1 MAASHHSRSRGWSTG
16 TAAAQKPRFTFSN
29 AITVNYSHRLAR
41 SGAIGLAIIAASHS
55 VARAQT
61 TSADTTTLKPVVV
74 TATRLPSAAG
84 AAALSTTVLSGD
96 DLRARGVSTV
106 LEALRETPS
115 IAVVQGGSFGQQTSL
130 FLRGGQSNYTQV
142 LVDGVIVNDPGGAI
156 DLANLTT
163 DNIDRIEIVRGP
175 ASVLYGANAVTG
187 VIQIFTRKGSGPLRL
202 SAWGRGGTYGTREG
216 ELSTRGGDDEV
227 AYSLAAAQH
236 NTDGIYR
243 VNSAARNGTY
253 SGGLRL
259 RPDTRSDIALNLR
272 YIDAGAHIATNAN
285 GVPNDSNQTHTERR
299 FLGSLDAGRFLT
311 SRLEARVSLAATNAD
326 VRSEDRPDS
335 PDDTDFPFD
344 IRTRSYRRSAD
355 ARVNFSL
362 VPDVVVTGGGSYETQ
377 HQRSSGNGAQ
387 HRDLSAG
394 YAQLAGTSFGKLSYT
409 GGVRLDHNS
418 TFGNF
423 TSYRA
428 GAAYELPGATR
439 VHAALGSAFR
449 EPTFEESSSAQP
461 FDIGN
466 PDLRPEH
473 SRSWEAGVE
482 RDLVRGRGSVGL
494 TYFNQR
500 FRDMIQYNGLVA
512 EGAPNYFNLAAATSD
527 GLEVTLR
534 ASPITPLTLTASYT
548 YTKTRVTNAGIDSS
562 ATASFVQGQRLLRR
576 PANLAS
582 ATASYAFRRPETS
595 LHLELATVGDR
606 DDRDF
611 SDQVTF
617 VPKAI
622 TLPAYTVVALAGQLG
637 ILSRGSSASP
647 EIVLTARVDNLFDRT
662 YQQIF
667 GFASPRRTVLVG
679 ARIGVAK

>member
-1 MAASHHSRSRGWSTG
+1 MNFSHRFAHCSAMCIVLFTASQSAAHAQAASS
-16 TAAAQKPRFTFSN
+16 
-29 AITVNYSHRLAR
+29 
-41 SGAIGLAIIAASHS
+41 
-55 VARAQT
+55 
-61 TSADTTTLKPVVV
+61 DTTTFAPVVV
-74 TATRLPSAAG
+74 TATRLPTAAG
-84 AAALSTTVLSGD
+84 AATLSTTVISGD
-96 DLRARGVSTV
+96 DLRARGVTTV

-115 IAVVQGGSFGQQTSL
+115 VGIVQGGSFGQQTSL

-142 LVDGVIVNDPGGAI
+142 LVDGVVVNDPGGAI
-156 DLANLTT
+156 DFANLTT

-175 ASVLYGANAVTG
+175 ASVLYGANAVSG

-202 SAWGRGGTYGTREG
+202 SAWARGGTYGTREG
-216 ELSTRGGDDEV
+216 EVSTRGGDNRI

-253 SGGLRL
+253 SGGLHFT
-259 RPDTRSDIALNLR
+259 PDARSDVALNLR
-272 YIDAGAHIATNAN
+272 YIDAGAHIATNGN

-299 FLGSLDAGRFLT
+299 ILGSLDAGRFLT
-311 SRLEARVSLAATNAD
+311 RRLEARVSLAATDAD
-326 VRSEDRPDS
+326 ARSEDRPDS

-344 IRTRSYRRSAD
+344 IRTRLYRRSAD
-355 ARVNFSL
+355 ARLNFSL
-362 VPDVVVTGGGSYETQ
+362 APDVVVTGGGSYETQ
-377 HQRSSGNGAQ
+377 HHRASGSDAQ
-387 HRDLSAG
+387 HRDVSAG
-394 YAQLAGTSFGKLSYT
+394 YAQIAGTSFGKLSYT
-409 GGVRLDHNS
+409 GGVRRDHNS

-428 GAAYELPGATR
+428 GAAYELPGAMR
-439 VHAALGSAFR
+439 VHAAIGSAFR

-461 FDIGN
+461 FDVGN
-466 PDLRPEH
+466 PDLRPER
-473 SRSWEAGVE
+473 SRSWEAGLE
-482 RDLVRGRGSVGL
+482 RDIVRGRAAVGA

-512 EGAPNYFNLAAATSD
+512 EGEPNYYNLAAATSD
-527 GLEVTLR
+527 GVEVTLR
-534 ASPITPLTLTASYT
+534 VTPLTPLTLSASYT

-582 ATASYAFRRPETS
+582 ATVSYAFRRPETS

-611 SDQVTF
+611 SDEVTF
-617 VPKAI
+617 VPKAV
-622 TLPAYTVVALAGQLG
+622 TLPSYTVVALAGELG
-637 ILSRGSSASP
+637 ILRRGASASP
-647 EIVLTARVDNLFDRT
+647 ELVLTARVDNLFDRN

-667 GFASPRRTVLVG
+667 GFASPRRTFLVG
-679 ARIGVAK
+679 ARIGIAK

>member
-1 MAASHHSRSRGWSTG
+1 
-16 TAAAQKPRFTFSN
+16 
-29 AITVNYSHRLAR
+29 VNYRHHLAR
-41 SGAIGLAIIAASHS
+41 SGAIGLAIVAANVS
-55 VARAQT
+55 VARAQST
-61 TSADTTTLKPVVV
+61 PSTDTTTLEPVVV
-74 TATRLPSAAG
+74 TATRLPSTAG
-84 AAALSTTVLSGD
+84 AATLSTTVISGD
-96 DLRARGVSTV
+96 DLRARGVSTI

-115 IAVVQGGSFGQQTSL
+115 VGIVQGGSFGQQTSL

-187 VIQIFTRKGSGPLRL
+187 VIQIFTRKGKGPVRL
-202 SAWGRGGTYGTREG
+202 DGWARGGTYGTREG
-216 ELSTRGGDDEV
+216 ALSTQGSNDRI

-253 SGGLRL
+253 SGGLHFT
-259 RPDTRSDIALNLR
+259 PDARSDIALNLR
-272 YIDAGAHIATNAN
+272 YIDAGAHIATNSN

-311 SRLEARVSLAATNAD
+311 SRLEARVSLAATDAD
-326 VRSEDRPDS
+326 ARSEDRPDS
-335 PDDTDFPFD
+335 PDDTDFPYD
-344 IRTRSYRRSAD
+344 VRTRLYRRSAD
-355 ARVNFSL
+355 ARLNFSL
-362 VPDVVVTGGGSYETQ
+362 APRVIVTGGGSYETQ
-377 HQRSSGNGAQ
+377 HQRASGSGPV
-387 HRDLSAG
+387 HRDVSAG
-394 YAQLAGTSFGKLSYT
+394 YAQLAGTSFERLSYT

-418 TFGNF
+418 AFGDF

-428 GAAYELPGATR
+428 GAAYELPGDTR
-439 VHAALGSAFR
+439 LHAAIGSAFR
-449 EPTFEESSSAQP
+449 EPTFEESASTQP
-461 FDIGN
+461 FDVGN
-466 PDLRPEH
+466 PHLRPER
-473 SRSWEAGVE
+473 SRSWEAGAE
-482 RDLVRGRGSVGL
+482 RDIARGRASVGA

-500 FRDMIQYNGLVA
+500 FRDMIQYNGLVPENSA
-512 EGAPNYFNLAAATSD
+512 NYYNLAAATSD
-527 GLEVTLR
+527 GVEVTLR
-534 ASPITPLTLTASYT
+534 VSPLTPLTISASYT
-548 YTKTRVTNAGIDSS
+548 YTRTRVTNAGIDSS
-562 ATASFVQGQRLLRR
+562 ATANFVQGQRLLRR

-582 ATASYAFRRPETS
+582 ATATYAFRRPETS

-611 SDQVTF
+611 SDEVTF
-617 VPKAI
+617 VPKAV
-622 TLPAYTVVALAGQLG
+622 TLPSYTVVALAGELG
-637 ILSRGSSASP
+637 LLRGGSSGST
-647 EIVLTARVDNLFDRT
+647 EVVLTARVDNLFDRA

>member
-1 MAASHHSRSRGWSTG
+1 MNFSHRFAHCSAMCIVLFTASQSAAHAQAASS
-16 TAAAQKPRFTFSN
+16 
-29 AITVNYSHRLAR
+29 
-41 SGAIGLAIIAASHS
+41 
-55 VARAQT
+55 
-61 TSADTTTLKPVVV
+61 DTTTFAPVVV
-74 TATRLPSAAG
+74 TATRLPTAAG
-84 AAALSTTVLSGD
+84 AATLSTTVISGD
-96 DLRARGVSTV
+96 DLRARGVTTV

-115 IAVVQGGSFGQQTSL
+115 VGIVQGGSFGQQTSL

-142 LVDGVIVNDPGGAI
+142 LVDGVVVNDPGGAI
-156 DLANLTT
+156 DFANLTT

-175 ASVLYGANAVTG
+175 ASVLYGANAVSG

-202 SAWGRGGTYGTREG
+202 SAWARGGTYGTREG
-216 ELSTRGGDDEV
+216 EVSTRGGDNRI

-253 SGGLRL
+253 SGGLHFT
-259 RPDTRSDIALNLR
+259 PDARSDVALNLR
-272 YIDAGAHIATNAN
+272 YIDAGAHIATNGN

-299 FLGSLDAGRFLT
+299 ILGSLDAGRFLT
-311 SRLEARVSLAATNAD
+311 RRLEARVSLAATDAD
-326 VRSEDRPDS
+326 ARSEDRPDS

-344 IRTRSYRRSAD
+344 IRTRLYRRSAD
-355 ARVNFSL
+355 ARLNFSL
-362 VPDVVVTGGGSYETQ
+362 APDVVVTGGGSYETQ
-377 HQRSSGNGAQ
+377 HHRASGSDAQ
-387 HRDLSAG
+387 HRDVSAG
-394 YAQLAGTSFGKLSYT
+394 YAQIAGTSFGKLSYT
-409 GGVRLDHNS
+409 GGVRRDHNS

-428 GAAYELPGATR
+428 GAAYELPGAMR
-439 VHAALGSAFR
+439 VHAAIGSAFR

-461 FDIGN
+461 FDVGN
-466 PDLRPEH
+466 PDLRPER
-473 SRSWEAGVE
+473 SRSWEAGLE
-482 RDLVRGRGSVGL
+482 RDIVRGRAAVGA

-512 EGAPNYFNLAAATSD
+512 EGEPNYYNLAAAKSD
-527 GLEVTLR
+527 GVEVTLR
-534 ASPITPLTLTASYT
+534 VTPLTPLTLSASYT

-611 SDQVTF
+611 SDEVTF
-617 VPKAI
+617 VPKAV
-622 TLPAYTVVALAGQLG
+622 TLPSYTVVALAGELG
-637 ILSRGSSASP
+637 ILRRGASASP
-647 EIVLTARVDNLFDRT
+647 ELVLTARVDNLFDRN

-667 GFASPRRTVLVG
+667 GFASPRRTFLVG
-679 ARIGVAK
+679 ARIGIAK

>member
-1 MAASHHSRSRGWSTG
+1 MCIVLFTASQSAAHAQAASS
-16 TAAAQKPRFTFSN
+16 
-29 AITVNYSHRLAR
+29 
-41 SGAIGLAIIAASHS
+41 
-55 VARAQT
+55 
-61 TSADTTTLKPVVV
+61 DTTTFAPVVV
-74 TATRLPSAAG
+74 TATRLPTAAG
-84 AAALSTTVLSGD
+84 AATLSTTVISGD
-96 DLRARGVSTV
+96 DLRARGVTTV

-115 IAVVQGGSFGQQTSL
+115 VGIVQGGSFGQQTSL

-142 LVDGVIVNDPGGAI
+142 LVDGVVVNDPGGAI
-156 DLANLTT
+156 DFANLTT

-175 ASVLYGANAVTG
+175 ASVLYGANAVSG

-202 SAWGRGGTYGTREG
+202 SAWARGGTYGTREG
-216 ELSTRGGDDEV
+216 EVSTRGGDNRI

-253 SGGLRL
+253 SGGLHFT
-259 RPDTRSDIALNLR
+259 PDTRSDIALNLR
-272 YIDAGAHIATNAN
+272 YIDAGAHIATNGN

-299 FLGSLDAGRFLT
+299 ILGSLDAGRFLT
-311 SRLEARVSLAATNAD
+311 SRLEARVSLAATDAD
-326 VRSEDRPDS
+326 ARSEDRPDS

-344 IRTRSYRRSAD
+344 IRTRLYRRSAD
-355 ARVNFSL
+355 ARLNLSL
-362 VPDVVVTGGGSYETQ
+362 APDVVVTGGGSYETQ
-377 HQRSSGNGAQ
+377 HHRASGSDAQ
-387 HRDLSAG
+387 HRDVSAG
-394 YAQLAGTSFGKLSYT
+394 YAQIAGTSFGKLSYT
-409 GGVRLDHNS
+409 GGVRRDHNS

-428 GAAYELPGATR
+428 GAAYELPGAMR
-439 VHAALGSAFR
+439 VHAAIGSAFR

-461 FDIGN
+461 FDVGN
-466 PDLRPEH
+466 PDLRPER
-473 SRSWEAGVE
+473 SRSWEAGLE
-482 RDLVRGRGSVGL
+482 RDIVRGRAAVDA

-512 EGAPNYFNLAAATSD
+512 EGEPNYYNLAAATSD
-527 GLEVTLR
+527 GVEVTLR
-534 ASPITPLTLTASYT
+534 VTPLTPLTLSASYT

-576 PANLAS
+576 PAILAS

-611 SDQVTF
+611 SDEVTF
-617 VPKAI
+617 VPKAV
-622 TLPAYTVVALAGQLG
+622 TLPSYTVVALAGELG
-637 ILSRGSSASP
+637 ILRRGASASP
-647 EIVLTARVDNLFDRT
+647 ELVLTARVDNLFDRD

-667 GFASPRRTVLVG
+667 GFASPRRTFLVG
-679 ARIGVAK
+679 ARIGIAK

>member
-1 MAASHHSRSRGWSTG
+1 MNYAHHFANRSAVGLIVLAAS
-16 TAAAQKPRFTFSN
+16 
-29 AITVNYSHRLAR
+29 I
-41 SGAIGLAIIAASHS
+41 S
-55 VARAQT
+55 VARAQ
-61 TSADTTTLKPVVV
+61 SASTDTTTLKPVVV
-74 TATRLPSAAG
+74 TATRLPTSAG
-84 AAALSTTVLSGD
+84 AAALSTTVISGD
-96 DLRARGVSTV
+96 DLRARGVGTV

-115 IAVVQGGSFGQQTSL
+115 VTIVQGGSFGQQTSL

-156 DLANLTT
+156 DFANLTT

-202 SAWGRGGTYGTREG
+202 DAWARGGTYGTREG
-216 ELSTRGGDDEV
+216 EVSTRGGDDKV

-253 SGGLRL
+253 SGGLRFT
-259 RPDTRSDIALNLR
+259 PDSRSDIALNLR
-272 YIDAGAHIATNAN
+272 YVDAGAHIATNSN

-299 FLGSLDAGRFLT
+299 ILGSLDAGRYLT
-311 SRLEARVSLAATNAD
+311 RRLEARVSLAATDAD
-326 VRSEDRPDS
+326 ARSADRPDS
-335 PDDTDFPFD
+335 PDDTDFPYD
-344 IRTRSYRRSAD
+344 IRTRLYRRSAD
-355 ARVNFSL
+355 ARLNYSL
-362 VPDVVVTGGGSYETQ
+362 APDVVVTGGGSYETQ
-377 HQRSSGNGAQ
+377 HHRASGSGPE
-387 HRDLSAG
+387 HRGVSAG
-394 YAQLAGTSFGKLSYT
+394 YAQFAGTSFGKLSYT

-439 VHAALGSAFR
+439 VHAAIGSAFR
-449 EPTFEESSSAQP
+449 EPTFEESSSTQP
-461 FDIGN
+461 FDVGN
-466 PDLRPEH
+466 PDLHPERSH
-473 SRSWEAGVE
+473 SWEAGIE
-482 RDLVRGRGSVGL
+482 RDIVRGRASVGAM
-494 TYFNQR
+494 YFNQR

-512 EGAPNYFNLAAATSD
+512 EAAANYYNLAAANSD
-527 GLEVTLR
+527 GVELTLR
-534 ASPITPLTLTASYT
+534 MSPVTPLTIAASYT

-562 ATASFVQGQRLLRR
+562 ATASFVEGQRLLRR

-582 ATASYAFRRPETS
+582 ATVSYAFTRPETS
-595 LHLELATVGDR
+595 LHLEVATVGDR

-611 SDQVTF
+611 SDDVTF
-617 VPKAI
+617 VPRAV
-622 TLPAYTVVALAGQLG
+622 TLPSYTVVALAGELG
-637 ILSRGSSASP
+637 ILRRGGSASP
-647 EIVLTARVDNLFDRT
+647 EVVLTARVDNLLDRS